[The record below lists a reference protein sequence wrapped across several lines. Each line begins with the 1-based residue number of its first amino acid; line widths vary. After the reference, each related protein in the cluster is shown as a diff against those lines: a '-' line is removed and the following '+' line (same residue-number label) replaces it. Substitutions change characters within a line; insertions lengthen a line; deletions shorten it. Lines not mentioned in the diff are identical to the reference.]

1 MKKLKYLIILALMVA
16 TMVSCIQKPL
26 ELTRYTIEQ
35 FYDNLSIGGGSFSAD
50 EKKLLVS
57 SNQTGIYNVFALN
70 VDGSGE
76 EQLTFSEEES
86 FFAVSYFPEDDRF
99 LYSADKGGDENSH
112 IYMQEPDGNV
122 TDLTPWEGST
132 SQFAGWSRDFKYLY
146 LISNKRDPRFF
157 DAYKMDLENFE
168 PVLIYENT
176 ENLTPAG
183 ISNTGRYMALTRDL
197 TTSDNEMYLLD
208 LQTDKITHISEHEGD
223 ATYSPADFSLDD
235 KLLYYLSNEG
245 SEFTFLSTYNLET
258 GEKELV
264 YEANWDLYYAY
275 FSFNAKYKVIGINED
290 AKTVVKVFDTA
301 TGEEVAMPD
310 FGNRDITGVSIS
322 RSENLIRLAAGSPT
336 SPGDLYTHQFG
347 EEDFIRLTHSLNKEI
362 NEADLVA
369 GEVIRY
375 PSYDGLEIPA
385 ILYKPHEATEKNKVP
400 ALLLI
405 HGGPGGQ
412 SRLGFSSRTQYLVNH
427 GYAILSVNNR
437 GSSGYGKTFY
447 NLDNQRHG
455 EDDLMD
461 CVKAKDFLAG
471 LGYIDMDKV
480 GIMGGSYGGY
490 MVMAALTYQPE
501 EFAVGVNLFGVTN
514 WLRTLKSIPPYWEAF
529 RKALY
534 DELGDP
540 FTEDSLRLHKISPL
554 FHAHN
559 VTKPLMVL
567 QGANDPRVLQV
578 ESDEIVAAVKENGV
592 PVEYVIFDD
601 EGHGFV
607 KKENQIKGYGQILE
621 FLDKYLKGVETE

>member
-1 MKKLKYLIILALMVA
+1 MKKIPGLIILAMMVA
-16 TMVSCIQKPL
+16 CTQEPV
-26 ELTRYTIEQ
+26 EVNRYTIEQ

-50 EKKLLVS
+50 ETRLLVS
-57 SNQTGIYNVFALN
+57 SNQTGIYNVFSLN

-76 EQLTFSEEES
+76 QQLTFSEEES
-86 FFAVSYFPEDDRF
+86 FFANSYFPEDDRF

-112 IYMQEPDGNV
+112 LYMQDPDGTV
-122 TDLTPWEGST
+122 TDLTPWEGTT
-132 SQFAGWSRDFKYLY
+132 SQFAGWSRDFKHLY

-157 DAYKMDLENFE
+157 DAYTMDLETFE
-168 PVLIYENT
+168 PVLVYENK
-176 ENLTPAG
+176 ENLSPSG
-183 ISNTGRYMALTRDL
+183 FSNTGRYLALTRDL
-197 TTSDNEMYLLD
+197 TTSNNEMYLLD
-208 LQTDKITHISEHEGD
+208 LNSGDIKHISEHEGD
-223 ATYSPADFSLDD
+223 ATYSPADFSLNDEY
-235 KLLYYLSNEG
+235 LYYLSNED
-245 SEFTFLSTYNLET
+245 SEFTYLSSYHLET
-258 GEKELV
+258 GEKKLV
-264 YEANWDLYYAY
+264 YEADWDVSYAY
-275 FSFNAKYKVIGINED
+275 FSFNEKYQVIGINED

-301 TGEEVAMPD
+301 SGEEVAMPD
-310 FGNRDITGVSIS
+310 FGNRDISGVSIS
-322 RSENLIRLAAGSPT
+322 RSEKLIRLAAGSPT
-336 SPGDLYTHQFG
+336 SPGDLYMHEFG
-347 EEDFIRLTHSLNKEI
+347 QEDFTRLTHSLNQEI

-385 ILYKPHEATEKNKVP
+385 ILYKPFEATAKNKVP
-400 ALLLI
+400 ALLWI

-412 SRLGFSSRTQYLVNH
+412 SRMGFSSLIQYYVNH
-427 GYAILSVNNR
+427 GYAILAVNNR

-490 MVMAALTYQPE
+490 MVMAALTFQPE

-540 FTEDSLRLHKISPL
+540 FTEDSLRLYDISPL
-554 FHAHN
+554 FHARN
-559 VTKPLMVL
+559 VSKPLMVL

-578 ESDEIVAAVKENGV
+578 ESDEIVAAVKDNGV
-592 PVEYVIFDD
+592 PVEYVIFED

-607 KKENQIKGYGQILE
+607 KKENQIEGYGKILV
-621 FLDKYLKGVETE
+621 FLDKYLKGVAEE

>member
-1 MKKLKYLIILALMVA
+1 MKKIPGLIILAMMVA
-16 TMVSCIQKPL
+16 CTQEPV
-26 ELTRYTIEQ
+26 EVNRYTIEQ

-50 EKKLLVS
+50 ETRLLVS
-57 SNQTGIYNVFALN
+57 SNQTGIYNVFSLN

-76 EQLTFSEEES
+76 QQLTFSEEES
-86 FFAVSYFPEDDRF
+86 FFANSYFPEDDRF

-112 IYMQEPDGNV
+112 LYMQDPDGTV

-132 SQFAGWSRDFKYLY
+132 SQFAGWSRDFKHLY

-157 DAYKMDLENFE
+157 DAYTMDLESFE
-168 PVLIYENT
+168 PVLIYENK
-176 ENLTPAG
+176 ENLSPSG
-183 ISNTGRYMALTRDL
+183 FSNTGRYLALTRDL
-197 TTSDNEMYLLD
+197 TTSNNEMYLLD
-208 LQTDKITHISEHEGD
+208 LNSGDIKHISEHEGD
-223 ATYSPADFSLDD
+223 ANFSPADFSLNDEY
-235 KLLYYLSNEG
+235 LYYLSNED
-245 SEFTFLSTYNLET
+245 SEFTYLSSYHLET
-258 GEKELV
+258 GEKKLV
-264 YEANWDLYYAY
+264 YEADWDVSYAY
-275 FSFNAKYKVIGINED
+275 FSFNEKYQVIGINED
-290 AKTVVKVFDTA
+290 AKTVVKVFDTDS
-301 TGEEVAMPD
+301 GEEVAMPD
-310 FGNRDITGVSIS
+310 FGNRDISGVSIS
-322 RSENLIRLAAGSPT
+322 RSEKLIRLAAGSPT
-336 SPGDLYTHQFG
+336 SPGDLYMHEFG
-347 EEDFIRLTHSLNKEI
+347 QEDFTRLTHSLNQEI

-385 ILYKPHEATEKNKVP
+385 ILYKPFEATAKNKVP
-400 ALLLI
+400 ALLWI

-412 SRLGFSSRTQYLVNH
+412 SRMGFSSLIQYYVNH
-427 GYAILSVNNR
+427 GYAILAVNNR

-490 MVMAALTYQPE
+490 MVMAALTFQPE

-540 FTEDSLRLHKISPL
+540 FTEDSLRLYDISPL
-554 FHAHN
+554 FHAGN
-559 VTKPLMVL
+559 VSKPLMVL

-592 PVEYVIFDD
+592 LVEYVIFED

-607 KKENQIKGYGQILE
+607 KKENQIEGYGKILV
-621 FLDKYLKGVETE
+621 FLDKYLKGVPEE

>member
-1 MKKLKYLIILALMVA
+1 MKKILGFTILAMLVA
-16 TMVSCIQKPL
+16 CTQAPPEVTK
-26 ELTRYTIEQ
+26 YTIEQ

-50 EKKLLVS
+50 ESTLLVS

-76 EQLTFSEEES
+76 QQLTFSEEES
-86 FFAVSYFPEDDRF
+86 FFANSYFPEDDRF
-99 LYSADKGGDENSH
+99 LYSADKGGDENNH
-112 IYMQEPDGNV
+112 LYMQEPDGTV
-122 TDLTPWEGST
+122 RDLTPWEGAT

-157 DAYKMDLENFE
+157 DAYTMNLENFE
-168 PVLIYENT
+168 PVMVYENK

-183 ISNTGRYMALTRDL
+183 ISNTGRYLALTQDL
-197 TTSDNEMYLLD
+197 TTSNNEMYLLD
-208 LQTDKITHISEHEGD
+208 LISGEIKHISEHEGD

-235 KLLYYLSNEG
+235 ENLYYLSNEG
-245 SEFTFLSTYNLET
+245 SEFTYLSSYHLES
-258 GEKELV
+258 GEKKVV
-264 YEANWDLYYAY
+264 YEADWDVSYAY
-275 FSFNAKYKVIGINED
+275 FSYNAKYQVIGINED
-290 AKTVVKVFDTA
+290 AKTAVKVRNA
-301 TGEEVAMPD
+301 ASGEEVSMPD
-310 FGNRDITGVSIS
+310 FGNRDISGVSIS
-322 RSENLIRLAAGSPT
+322 RSEKLIRLAGGSPT
-336 SPGDLYTHQFG
+336 SPGDLYMHQFG
-347 EEDFIRLTHSLNKEI
+347 EEDFTRLTHSLNKEI

-385 ILYKPHEATEKNKVP
+385 ILYKPHEASTKNKVP
-400 ALLLI
+400 ALLMI

-427 GYAILSVNNR
+427 GYAILAVNNR

-461 CVKAKDFLAG
+461 CVQAKDFLAG
-471 LGYIDMDKV
+471 LGYIDMEKV

-490 MVMAALTYQPE
+490 MVMAALAYQPE

-514 WLRTLKSIPPYWEAF
+514 WLRTLKSIPPYWESF

-540 FTEDSLRLHKISPL
+540 FTEDSLRLYKISPL

-607 KKENQIKGYGQILE
+607 KKENQVEGYGKILE
-621 FLDKYLKGVETE
+621 FLDKHLKGVVEE

>member
-1 MKKLKYLIILALMVA
+1 MMILAMIMAFMVGC
-16 TMVSCIQKPL
+16 TEKPI
-26 ELTRYTIEQ
+26 EVNRYTIEQ

-50 EKKLLVS
+50 ESRLLVS
-57 SNQTGIYNVFALN
+57 SNQSGIYNVYALN

-76 EQLTFSEEES
+76 QQLTFSEEES
-86 FFAVSYFPEDDRF
+86 FFAESYFPEDDRF
-99 LYSADKGGDENSH
+99 LYSADKGGDENNH
-112 IYMQEPDGNV
+112 LYMQEPDGTV
-122 TDLTPWEGST
+122 SDLTPWEGAT
-132 SQFAGWSRDFKYLY
+132 SQFGGWTRDFKYLY

-157 DAYKMDLENFE
+157 DVYKMDLENFE
-168 PVLIYENT
+168 PFMIYENT

-183 ISNTGRYMALTRDL
+183 FSNTGRFLTLTRDL
-197 TTSDNEMYLLD
+197 TTSNNEMYLLD
-208 LQTDKITHISEHEGD
+208 LNSGEIKHISEHEGD

-235 KLLYYLSNEG
+235 QYLYYLSNEDN
-245 SEFTFLSTYNLET
+245 EFTYLSSYHIET
-258 GEKELV
+258 GEKLKV
-264 YEANWDLYYAY
+264 YEADWDVSYAY
-275 FSFNAKYKVIGINED
+275 FSFNAKYQVIGINED

-301 TGEEVAMPD
+301 SGEEVSMPD
-310 FGNRDITGVSIS
+310 FGNRDISGVSIS
-322 RSENLIRLAAGSPT
+322 RSEKLIRLAAGSPT
-336 SPGDLYTHQFG
+336 SPGDLYMHQFG
-347 EEDFIRLTHSLNKEI
+347 ENDFTRLTHSLNKEI

-385 ILYKPHEATEKNKVP
+385 ILYKPHQATQKYQVP
-400 ALLLI
+400 ALLWI

-412 SRLGFSSRTQYLVNH
+412 SRMGFSSLIQYYVNH
-427 GYAILSVNNR
+427 GYAILAVNNR

-461 CVKAKDFLAG
+461 CVKAKDFLSG
-471 LGYIDMDKV
+471 LGYIDMAKV
-480 GIMGGSYGGY
+480 GIAGGSYGGY
-490 MVMAALTYQPE
+490 MVMAALTFQPD
-501 EFAVGVNLFGVTN
+501 EFDVGVNLFGVTN
-514 WLRTLKSIPPYWEAF
+514 WLRTLKSIPPYWESF
-529 RKALY
+529 RTALY
-534 DELGDP
+534 DELGNP
-540 FTEDSLRLHKISPL
+540 FTDDSVRLYEISPL

-607 KKENQIKGYGQILE
+607 KKENQIKGYGQILV
-621 FLDKYLKGVETE
+621 FLDKYLKGVEEE

>member
-1 MKKLKYLIILALMVA
+1 MRKILGFTILAMLLACTQAPPEV
-16 TMVSCIQKPL
+16 TK
-26 ELTRYTIEQ
+26 YTIEQ

-50 EKKLLVS
+50 ETTLLVT

-76 EQLTFSEEES
+76 QQLTFSKEES
-86 FFAVSYFPEDDRF
+86 FFANSYFPEDDRF
-99 LYSADKGGDENSH
+99 LYSADKGGDENNH
-112 IYMQEPDGNV
+112 LYMQEPDGTV
-122 TDLTPWEGST
+122 TDLTPWEGAT

-146 LISNKRDPRFF
+146 LISNRRDPRFF
-157 DAYKMDLENFE
+157 DAYTMGLENFE
-168 PVLIYENT
+168 PVIVYENK

-183 ISNTGRYMALTRDL
+183 FSNTGRYLTLTQDL
-197 TTSDNEMYLLD
+197 TTSNNEMYLLD
-208 LQTDKITHISEHEGD
+208 LNSGEIKHISEHEGD
-223 ATYSPADFSLDD
+223 ATYSPADFSLNDEY
-235 KLLYYLSNEG
+235 LYYLSNEG
-245 SEFTFLSTYNLET
+245 SEFTYLSSYHLET
-258 GEKELV
+258 EEKKVV
-264 YEANWDLYYAY
+264 YEADWDVSYAY
-275 FSFNAKYKVIGINED
+275 FSYNAKYQVIGINED
-290 AKTVVKVFDTA
+290 AKTVVKVRDA
-301 TGEEVAMPD
+301 ASGEAVSMPD
-310 FGNRDITGVSIS
+310 FGNRDISGVSIS
-322 RSENLIRLAAGSPT
+322 RSEKLIRLTAGSPT
-336 SPGDLYTHQFG
+336 SPGDLYMHQFD
-347 EEDFIRLTHSLNKEI
+347 EENFTRLTHSLNKEI
-362 NEADLVA
+362 DEADLVA

-375 PSYDGLEIPA
+375 PSYDGLKIPA
-385 ILYKPHEATEKNKVP
+385 ILYKPLGASIKNKVP
-400 ALLLI
+400 ALLMI

-427 GYAILSVNNR
+427 GYAILAVNNR

-461 CVKAKDFLAG
+461 CVRAKDFLAG
-471 LGYIDMDKV
+471 LGYIDMEKV

-490 MVMAALTYQPE
+490 MVMAALAYQPE

-514 WLRTLKSIPPYWEAF
+514 WLRTLKSIPPYWESY

-540 FTEDSLRLHKISPL
+540 FTEDSLRLYKISPL

-607 KKENQIKGYGQILE
+607 KKENQVEGYGKILE
-621 FLDKYLKGVETE
+621 FLDKYLLGVEEE

>member
-1 MKKLKYLIILALMVA
+1 MKKIPGIIFLAMLVA
-16 TMVSCIQKPL
+16 CTQEPV
-26 ELTRYTIEQ
+26 EVNRYTIEQ

-50 EKKLLVS
+50 ETRLLVS
-57 SNQTGIYNVFALN
+57 SNQTGIYNVFSLN

-76 EQLTFSEEES
+76 QQLTFSEEES
-86 FFAVSYFPEDDRF
+86 FFANSYFPEDDRF

-112 IYMQEPDGNV
+112 LYMQEPDGTV
-122 TDLTPWEGST
+122 TDLTPWEGTT
-132 SQFAGWSRDFKYLY
+132 SQFAGWSRDFKHLY

-157 DAYKMDLENFE
+157 DAYTMDLETFE
-168 PVLIYENT
+168 PLMVYENT
-176 ENLTPAG
+176 ENLTPSG
-183 ISNTGRYMALTRDL
+183 FSNTGRYLALTRDL
-197 TTSDNEMYLLD
+197 TTSNNEMYLLD
-208 LQTDKITHISEHEGD
+208 LNSGEIKHISEHEGD
-223 ATYSPADFSLDD
+223 ATYSPADFSLNDEY
-235 KLLYYLSNEG
+235 LYYLSNED
-245 SEFTFLSTYNLET
+245 SEFTYLSSYHLGT
-258 GEKELV
+258 GEKKLV
-264 YEANWDLYYAY
+264 YEADWDVSYAY
-275 FSFNAKYKVIGINED
+275 FSFNEKYQVIGINED

-301 TGEEVAMPD
+301 SGEEVAMPD
-310 FGNRDITGVSIS
+310 FGNRDISGVSIS
-322 RSENLIRLAAGSPT
+322 RSEKLIRLAAGSPT
-336 SPGDLYTHQFG
+336 SPGDLYMHEFG
-347 EEDFIRLTHSLNKEI
+347 REDFTRLTHSLNQEI

-385 ILYKPHEATEKNKVP
+385 ILFKPHEATTKNKVP
-400 ALLLI
+400 ALLWI

-412 SRLGFSSRTQYLVNH
+412 SRMGFSSLIQYYVNH
-427 GYAILSVNNR
+427 GYAILAVNNR

-461 CVKAKDFLAG
+461 CVKAKEFLAG
-471 LGYIDMDKV
+471 LGYIDMDRV

-490 MVMAALTYQPE
+490 MVMAALTFQPE

-540 FTEDSLRLHKISPL
+540 FTEDSLRLYNISPL
-554 FHAHN
+554 FHARN
-559 VTKPLMVL
+559 VSKPLMVL

-592 PVEYVIFDD
+592 PVEYVIFED

-607 KKENQIKGYGQILE
+607 KKENQIEGYGKILV
-621 FLDKYLKGVETE
+621 FLDKYLKGVAEE

>member
-1 MKKLKYLIILALMVA
+1 MKKILGFTILAMLLACTQAPPEV
-16 TMVSCIQKPL
+16 TK
-26 ELTRYTIEQ
+26 YTIEQ

-50 EKKLLVS
+50 ETTLLVT

-76 EQLTFSEEES
+76 QQLTFSEEES
-86 FFAVSYFPEDDRF
+86 FFANSYFPEDDRF
-99 LYSADKGGDENSH
+99 LYSADKGGDENNH
-112 IYMQEPDGNV
+112 IYMQEPDGTV
-122 TDLTPWEGST
+122 TDLTPWEGAT

-157 DAYKMDLENFE
+157 DAYTMDLENFE
-168 PVLIYENT
+168 PVIVYENK

-183 ISNTGRYMALTRDL
+183 FSNTGRYLILTQDL
-197 TTSDNEMYLLD
+197 TTSNNEMYLLD
-208 LQTDKITHISEHEGD
+208 LNSGEIKHISEHEGD
-223 ATYSPADFSLDD
+223 ATYSPSDFSLDD
-235 KLLYYLSNEG
+235 EYLFYLSNEG
-245 SEFTFLSTYNLET
+245 SEFTYLSSYHLET
-258 GEKELV
+258 GEKKVV
-264 YEANWDLYYAY
+264 YEADWDVSYAY
-275 FSFNAKYKVIGINED
+275 FSYNAKYQVIGINED
-290 AKTVVKVFDTA
+290 AKTMVKVRDA
-301 TGEEVAMPD
+301 ASGEVVSMPD
-310 FGNRDITGVSIS
+310 FGNRDISGVSIS
-322 RSENLIRLAAGSPT
+322 RSEKLIRLAAGSPT
-336 SPGDLYTHQFG
+336 SPGDLYMHQFG
-347 EEDFIRLTHSLNKEI
+347 EEDFTRLTHSLNKEI
-362 NEADLVA
+362 KEADLVA

-385 ILYKPHEATEKNKVP
+385 ILYKPLEASTKNKVP
-400 ALLLI
+400 ALLMI

-427 GYAILSVNNR
+427 GYAILAVNNR

-461 CVKAKDFLAG
+461 CVRAKDFLAG
-471 LGYIDMDKV
+471 LGYIDMEKV

-490 MVMAALTYQPE
+490 MVMAALAYQPE

-514 WLRTLKSIPPYWEAF
+514 WLRTLKSIPPYWESY

-540 FTEDSLRLHKISPL
+540 FTEDSLRLYKISPL

-607 KKENQIKGYGQILE
+607 KKENQVEGYGKILE
-621 FLDKYLKGVETE
+621 FLDKYLLGVVEE

>member
-1 MKKLKYLIILALMVA
+1 MILAMIMA
-16 TMVSCIQKPL
+16 FMVSCTEKPI
-26 ELTRYTIEQ
+26 EVNRYTIEQ

-50 EKKLLVS
+50 ESRLLVS
-57 SNQTGIYNVFALN
+57 SNQSGIYNVYALN

-76 EQLTFSEEES
+76 QQLTFSEEES
-86 FFAVSYFPEDDRF
+86 FFAESYFPEDDRF
-99 LYSADKGGDENSH
+99 LYSADKGGDENNH
-112 IYMQEPDGNV
+112 LYMQEPDGTV
-122 TDLTPWEGST
+122 SDLTPWEGAT
-132 SQFAGWSRDFKYLY
+132 SQFGGWTRDFKYLY

-157 DAYKMDLENFE
+157 DVYKMDLENFE
-168 PVLIYENT
+168 PVMIYENT
-176 ENLTPAG
+176 ENLSPAG
-183 ISNTGRYMALTRDL
+183 FSNTGRFLALTRDL
-197 TTSDNEMYLLD
+197 TTSNNEMYLLD
-208 LQTDKITHISEHEGD
+208 LNSGEIKHISEHEGD

-235 KLLYYLSNEG
+235 QYLYYLSNEDN
-245 SEFTFLSTYNLET
+245 EFTYLSSYHIET
-258 GEKELV
+258 GEKLKV
-264 YEANWDLYYAY
+264 YEADWDVSYAY
-275 FSFNAKYKVIGINED
+275 FSFNAKYQVIGINED

-301 TGEEVAMPD
+301 SGEEVSMPD
-310 FGNRDITGVSIS
+310 FGNRDISGVSIS
-322 RSENLIRLAAGSPT
+322 RSEKLIRLAAGSPT
-336 SPGDLYTHQFG
+336 SPGDLYMHQFG
-347 EEDFIRLTHSLNKEI
+347 ENDFTRLTHSLNKEI

-385 ILYKPHEATEKNKVP
+385 ILYKPHQATKKNQVP
-400 ALLLI
+400 ALLWI

-412 SRLGFSSRTQYLVNH
+412 SRMGFSSLIQYYVNH
-427 GYAILSVNNR
+427 GYAILAVNNR

-461 CVKAKDFLAG
+461 CVKGKDFLSG

-480 GIMGGSYGGY
+480 GIAGGSYGGY
-490 MVMAALTYQPE
+490 MVMAALTFQPD
-501 EFAVGVNLFGVTN
+501 EFDVGVNLFGVTN
-514 WLRTLKSIPPYWEAF
+514 WLRTLKSIPPYWESF
-529 RKALY
+529 RTALY

-540 FTEDSLRLHKISPL
+540 FTDDSVRLYEISPL

-578 ESDEIVAAVKENGV
+578 ESDEIVAGVKENGV

-607 KKENQIKGYGQILE
+607 KKENQIKGYGQILV
-621 FLDKYLKGVETE
+621 FLDKYLKGVEEE

>member
-1 MKKLKYLIILALMVA
+1 MKKIFGLVILAALLA
-16 TMVSCIQKPL
+16 ACTQKTL
-26 ELTRYTIEQ
+26 EVPRYTIEQ
-35 FYDNLSIGGGSFSAD
+35 FFDNLSIGGGSFSAD
-50 EKKLLVS
+50 ESRLLVS
-57 SNQTGIYNVFALN
+57 SNQTGIYNVFALQ

-86 FFAVSYFPEDDRF
+86 LFAVSFFPEDDRF

-112 IYMQEPDGNV
+112 LYMQEPDGTV

-157 DAYKMDLENFE
+157 DMYKMDLENFE
-168 PVLIYENT
+168 PVMIYENT
-176 ENLTPAG
+176 ENLSPAG
-183 ISNTGRYMALTRDL
+183 ISNTGRYLALTQDL
-197 TTSDNEMYLLD
+197 TTSNNEMYLLD
-208 LQTDKITHISEHEGD
+208 LETNDITHISEHEGD
-223 ATYSPADFSLDD
+223 ATFSPADFSLDD
-235 KLLYYLSNEG
+235 RLLYYLSNEG
-245 SEFTFLSTYNLET
+245 SEFTYLSSYNLET

-264 YEANWDLYYAY
+264 YETDWDLYYAY
-275 FSFNAKYKVIGINED
+275 FSFNAKYQVIGINED
-290 AKTVVKVFDTA
+290 AKTVVKVKDTE
-301 TGEEVAMPD
+301 TGEEVSMPD

-322 RSENLIRLAAGSPT
+322 RSEKLIRLAAGSPT
-336 SPGDLYTHQFG
+336 SPGDLYMHQFG
-347 EEDFIRLTHSLNKEI
+347 EADFIRLTHALNKEI
-362 NEADLVA
+362 NESDLVS

-385 ILYKPHEATEKNKVP
+385 ILYKPHEATQKNKVP
-400 ALLLI
+400 ALLWI

-412 SRLGFSSRTQYLVNH
+412 SRLGFSSLVQYFVNH
-427 GYAILSVNNR
+427 GYAILAVNNR

-471 LGYIDMDKV
+471 LGYIDMDKI
-480 GIMGGSYGGY
+480 GIVGGSYGGY
-490 MVMAALTYQPE
+490 MVMAALTFQPE

-514 WLRTLKSIPPYWEAF
+514 WLRTLKSIPPYWESF

-540 FTEDSLRLHKISPL
+540 FTEDSVRLHKISPL

-578 ESDEIVAAVKENGV
+578 ESDEIVAAVKANGV

-621 FLDKYLKGVETE
+621 FLDTYLKGTTEE

>member
-1 MKKLKYLIILALMVA
+1 MKKIPGLLILALMVA
-16 TMVSCIQKPL
+16 CTQAPV
-26 ELTRYTIEQ
+26 EVNRYTIEQ

-50 EKKLLVS
+50 ETRLLVS
-57 SNQTGIYNVFALN
+57 SNQSGIYNVYSLN

-76 EQLTFSEEES
+76 QQLTFSEEES
-86 FFAVSYFPEDDRF
+86 FFANSYFPEDDRF

-112 IYMQEPDGNV
+112 LYMHEPNGTV
-122 TDLTPWEGST
+122 TDLTPWEGTT
-132 SQFAGWSRDFKYLY
+132 SQFMGWSRDFKNLY

-157 DAYKMDLENFE
+157 DAYAMDLETFE
-168 PVLIYENT
+168 PVLIYENK
-176 ENLTPAG
+176 ENLSPAG
-183 ISNTGRYMALTRDL
+183 ISNTGRYMALTQEL
-197 TTSDNEMYLLD
+197 TTSNNEMYLLELSSGD
-208 LQTDKITHISEHEGD
+208 IKHISEHEGD

-235 KLLYYLSNEG
+235 QYLYYLSNEG
-245 SEFTFLSTYNLET
+245 SEFTYLSSYHLET
-258 GEKELV
+258 GKKKLV
-264 YEANWDLYYAY
+264 YEADWDVSYAY
-275 FSFNAKYKVIGINED
+275 FSFNEKYQVIGINED
-290 AKTVVKVFDTA
+290 AKTVVKVFDVA
-301 TGEEVAMPD
+301 SGEAVAMPD
-310 FGNRDITGVSIS
+310 FGNRDISGVSIS
-322 RSENLIRLAAGSPT
+322 RSEKLIRLAAGSPT
-336 SPGDLYTHQFG
+336 SPGDLYTHEFG
-347 EEDFIRLTHSLNKEI
+347 KEDFTRLTHSLNKEI

-385 ILYKPHEATEKNKVP
+385 ILYKPKEATVKNKVP
-400 ALLLI
+400 ALLWI

-412 SRLGFSSRTQYLVNH
+412 SRMGFSSLIQYYVNH
-427 GYAILSVNNR
+427 GYAILAVNNR
-437 GSSGYGKTFY
+437 GSSGYGKTFF

-471 LGYIDMDKV
+471 QGYIDMDRV

-514 WLRTLKSIPPYWEAF
+514 WLRTLKSIPPYWESF

-554 FHAHN
+554 FHAQH

-592 PVEYVIFDD
+592 PVEYVIFGD

-607 KKENQIKGYGQILE
+607 KKENQIEGYGKILT
-621 FLDKYLKGVETE
+621 FLDKYLKGVTEE

>member
-1 MKKLKYLIILALMVA
+1 MILAALVA
-16 TMVSCIQKPL
+16 MLVACTQKPV
-26 ELTRYTIEQ
+26 EVTRYTIEQ
-35 FYDNLSIGGGSFSAD
+35 FFDNLSIFGGSFSAD
-50 EKKLLVS
+50 ESRLLVT

-99 LYSADKGGDENSH
+99 LYSADRGGDENSH
-112 IYMQEPDGNV
+112 LYMQEPDGTV

-132 SQFAGWSRDFKYLY
+132 SQFAGWTRDFKHFY

-157 DAYKMDLENFE
+157 DVYRMDLENFE
-168 PVLIYENT
+168 PQMIYENT

-183 ISNTGRYMALTRDL
+183 ISNTGRYMALTQDL
-197 TTSDNEMYLLD
+197 TTSNNEMYILD
-208 LQTDKITHISEHEGD
+208 LNSGEINHISEHEGD

-235 KLLYYLSNEG
+235 QLLYYLSNED
-245 SEFTFLSTYNLET
+245 SEFNYLSSYNLET

-264 YEANWDLYYAY
+264 YEADWDLAYAY

-290 AKTVVKVFDTA
+290 AKTVVKVFDTS
-301 TGEEVAMPD
+301 TGEEVSMPD
-310 FGNRDITGVSIS
+310 FGSRDITGVSIS
-322 RSENLIRLAAGSPT
+322 RSEKLIRLAAGSPT
-336 SPGDLYTHQFG
+336 SPGDLYMHQFG
-347 EEDFIRLTHSLNKEI
+347 EEDFTRLTNSLNKEI
-362 NEADLVA
+362 KETDLVA

-385 ILYKPHEATEKNKVP
+385 ILYKPHEATKKNKVP
-400 ALLLI
+400 ALLWI

-412 SRLGFSSRTQYLVNH
+412 SRLGFSSLIQYFVNH
-427 GYAILSVNNR
+427 GYAILAVNNR

-480 GIMGGSYGGY
+480 GIIGGSYGGY

-540 FTEDSLRLHKISPL
+540 FTEDSLRLYRISPL

-578 ESDEIVAAVKENGV
+578 ESDEIVAAVEENGV

-607 KKENQIKGYGQILE
+607 KKENQIKGYGQILK
-621 FLDKYLKGVETE
+621 FLDEYLKGVEME

>member
-1 MKKLKYLIILALMVA
+1 MKFFFGLIVLTIMVA
-16 TMVSCIQKPL
+16 CTQQTVEP
-26 ELTRYTIEQ
+26 TRYTIDQ
-35 FYDNLSIGGGSFSAD
+35 FFDNLSIFGGSFSAD
-50 EKKLLVS
+50 ETRLLVT
-57 SNQTGIYNVFALN
+57 SNETGIYNVYALN
-70 VDGSGE
+70 TDGSGKQ
-76 EQLTFSEEES
+76 QLTFSEEES
-86 FFAVSYFPEDDRF
+86 FFGNSYFPEDDRF
-99 LYSADKGGDENSH
+99 LFSADQGGDENSH
-112 IYMQEPDGNV
+112 LYMQGPDGTV

-132 SQFAGWSRDFKYLY
+132 SQFGGWSRDFKYLY
-146 LISNKRDPRFF
+146 LVSNKRDPRFF
-157 DAYKMDLENFE
+157 DMYQMDLEKFE
-168 PVLIYENT
+168 PLMIYENK
-176 ENLTPAG
+176 ENLSPAG
-183 ISNTGRYMALTRDL
+183 ISNSGRYMALTRQL
-197 TTSDNEMYLLD
+197 TTSNNEMYLMD
-208 LQTDKITHISEHEGD
+208 LTTGDIKHISEHEGD

-235 KLLYYLSNEG
+235 QYLYYLSNEG
-245 SEFTFLSTYNLET
+245 SEFTYLSSYHLET
-258 GEKELV
+258 GEKALV
-264 YEANWDLYYAY
+264 YETEWDVSYAY
-275 FSFNAKYKVIGINED
+275 FSYNEKYQVIGINED
-290 AKTVVKVFDTA
+290 AKNVVKVFDAA
-301 TGEEVAMPD
+301 TGEAITMPD
-310 FGNRDITGVSIS
+310 FGNRDISGVSIS
-322 RSENLIRLAAGSPT
+322 RSEKLIRLAAGSPT
-336 SPGDLYTHQFG
+336 SPGDLYMHQFG
-347 EEDFIRLTHSLNKEI
+347 TEDFTRLTHSLNQEI
-362 NEADLVA
+362 NENDLVA

-375 PSYDGLEIPA
+375 PSYDGLEIPS
-385 ILYKPHEATEKNKVP
+385 ILYKPLEASKKNQVP
-400 ALLLI
+400 ALLWI

-412 SRLGFSSRTQYLVNH
+412 SRLGFSSLIQYFVNH
-427 GYAILSVNNR
+427 GYAILAVNNR

-461 CVKAKDFLAG
+461 CVKAKDFLAT

-490 MVMAALTYQPE
+490 MTMAALTFQPE
-501 EFAVGVNLFGVTN
+501 EFALGVNLFGVTN
-514 WLRTLKSIPPYWEAF
+514 WLRTLKAIPPYWEAS

-540 FTEDSLRLHKISPL
+540 FTEDSIRLYEISPL

-621 FLDKYLKGVETE
+621 FLDTYLKGKAEE

>member
-1 MKKLKYLIILALMVA
+1 MKKIPGLLILALMVA
-16 TMVSCIQKPL
+16 CTQAPV
-26 ELTRYTIEQ
+26 EVNRYTIEQ

-50 EKKLLVS
+50 ETRLLVS
-57 SNQTGIYNVFALN
+57 SNQSGIYNVYSLN

-76 EQLTFSEEES
+76 QQLTFSEEES
-86 FFAVSYFPEDDRF
+86 FFANSYFPEDDRF

-112 IYMQEPDGNV
+112 LYMHEPNGTV
-122 TDLTPWEGST
+122 TDLTPWEGTT
-132 SQFAGWSRDFKYLY
+132 SQFMGWSRDFKNLY

-157 DAYKMDLENFE
+157 DAYAMDLETFE
-168 PVLIYENT
+168 PVLIYENK
-176 ENLTPAG
+176 ENLSPAG
-183 ISNTGRYMALTRDL
+183 ISNTGRYMALTQEL
-197 TTSDNEMYLLD
+197 TTSNNEMYLLELSSGD
-208 LQTDKITHISEHEGD
+208 IKHISEHEGD

-235 KLLYYLSNEG
+235 QYLYYLSNEG
-245 SEFTFLSTYNLET
+245 SEFTYLSSYHLET
-258 GEKELV
+258 GKKKLV
-264 YEANWDLYYAY
+264 YEADWDVSYAY
-275 FSFNAKYKVIGINED
+275 FSFNEKYQVIGINED
-290 AKTVVKVFDTA
+290 AKTVVKVFDVA
-301 TGEEVAMPD
+301 SGEAVAMPD
-310 FGNRDITGVSIS
+310 FGNRDISGVSIS
-322 RSENLIRLAAGSPT
+322 RSEKLIRLAAASPT
-336 SPGDLYTHQFG
+336 SPGDLYMHEFG
-347 EEDFIRLTHSLNKEI
+347 KEDFTRLTHSLNKEI

-385 ILYKPHEATEKNKVP
+385 ILYKPKEATVKNKVP
-400 ALLLI
+400 ALLWI

-412 SRLGFSSRTQYLVNH
+412 SRMGFSSLIQYYVNH
-427 GYAILSVNNR
+427 GYAILAVNNR
-437 GSSGYGKTFY
+437 GSSGYGKTFF

-471 LGYIDMDKV
+471 QGYIDMDRV

-514 WLRTLKSIPPYWEAF
+514 WLRTLKSIPPYWESF

-554 FHAHN
+554 FHAQH

-592 PVEYVIFDD
+592 PVEYVIFGD

-607 KKENQIKGYGQILE
+607 KKENQIEGYGKILT
-621 FLDKYLKGVETE
+621 FLDKYLKGVTEE